1 MFEGVR
7 VRIGYYI
14 KVPRGGSP
22 HVTESGIEMIEIQNP
37 EGWNPESNA
46 SLDSVTW
53 GDEVF
58 SPLFEAKDNQTFVL
72 WASRITPPIAVCKP

>member
-1 MFEGVR
+1 MFGGVR

-46 SLDSVTW
+46 SLDSVT
-53 GDEVF
+53 
-58 SPLFEAKDNQTFVL
+58 
-72 WASRITPPIAVCKP
+72 